1 LILRTKFNHRPIL
14 GNKQARGVFQAL
26 FGSGLTIAGLSV
38 SNFETVN
45 VKIILM
51 SETETA

>member
-1 LILRTKFNHRPIL
+1 MHSLYLK
-14 GNKQARGVFQAL
+14 NKQGCRVFQAL
-26 FGSGLTIAGLSV
+26 FESGLTIAGLSV

-51 SETETA
+51 SETETT